1 MITAVVRDVKCTV
14 ETEEREFDCWK
25 VERDGREKFGG
36 KGFNM
41 GFGGC
46 VGVCQQV
53 KNTARFQLEIR
64 ICASHLG
71 RVKSSEA
78 GVMGI
83 ELGQGG

>member
-1 MITAVVRDVKCTV
+1 MG
-14 ETEEREFDCWK
+14 
-25 VERDGREKFGG
+25 GRNL

-41 GFGGC
+41 GFEY

-83 ELGQGG
+83 ERGQGG

>member
-1 MITAVVRDVKCTV
+1 
-14 ETEEREFDCWK
+14 
-25 VERDGREKFGG
+25 
-36 KGFNM
+36 M

-83 ELGQGG
+83 ELGQGGCDGRIK